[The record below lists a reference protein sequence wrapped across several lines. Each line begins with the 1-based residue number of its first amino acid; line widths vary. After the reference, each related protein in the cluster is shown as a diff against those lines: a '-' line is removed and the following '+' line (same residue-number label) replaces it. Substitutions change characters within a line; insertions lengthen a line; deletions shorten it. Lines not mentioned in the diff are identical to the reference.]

1 MKIALIQYNP
11 DWENKE
17 ANKQKIL
24 SMINDIEGVELFVFP
39 EMSSDWFHNEVK
51 RNVRDNSS

>member
-1 MKIALIQYNP
+1 MKIALVQYNP
-11 DWENKE
+11 AWENKE

-39 EMSSDWFHNEVK
+39 EMTLDWFHNEVK
-51 RNVRDNSS
+51 RNV